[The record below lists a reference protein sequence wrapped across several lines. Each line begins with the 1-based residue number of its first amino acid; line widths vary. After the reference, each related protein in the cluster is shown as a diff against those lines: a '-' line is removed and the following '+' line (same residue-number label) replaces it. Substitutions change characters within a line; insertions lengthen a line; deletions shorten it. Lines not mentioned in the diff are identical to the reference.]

1 MRATAIAQPN
11 IALIKYWG
19 KRARDLNLPAVGSL
33 SVTLGSIGTRTT
45 VDFDPALDVD
55 RVYINAHEDEST
67 NRRVEKCLDRFR
79 EKAGIAYKAVVI
91 TENDFPTSAGLA
103 SSASGFA
110 ALVAAA
116 DRALDLNLAEDELI
130 DIARTGSGSAPRSL
144 YGGFVLLE
152 NDSGGGTRCRS
163 VLGPQVWPWS
173 IMIAVTS
180 DAPKKVSSTDGME
193 LSRTTSPYFSRWV
206 ETHDADLRA
215 AIAAI
220 ENRNFEK
227 LGELAERSCLK
238 MHAVAMTSSPPL
250 LYWSGATLEC
260 AQSIRELRKSG
271 VPAFFSI
278 DAGPQLKAFCLP
290 ESSEEVKET
299 LENVPGVLRVISSEL
314 GEGARIVE

>member
-19 KRARDLNLPAVGSL
+19 KRDCDLNLPAVGSL

-45 VDFDPALDVD
+45 VEFDATLNADL
-55 RVYINAHEDEST
+55 VYINEQEADSA

-79 EKAGIAYKAVVI
+79 EKAGIAHKAVV
-91 TENDFPTSAGLA
+91 TTANDFPTGAGLA

-110 ALVAAA
+110 ALVVAA
-116 DRALDLNLAEDELI
+116 DRALELSLEADELV

-152 NDSGGGTRCRS
+152 NDTGGGTRCRS
-163 VLGPQVWPWS
+163 VLAPETWPWS

-180 DAPKKVSSTDGME
+180 EAPKKVSSTDGME

-206 ETHDADLRA
+206 ETHDADLQA
-215 AIAAI
+215 AVASV
-220 ENRNFEK
+220 ENRDFEK
-227 LGELAERSCLK
+227 LGELAERNCLK

-260 AQSIRELRKSG
+260 AQHIRELRKSG

-290 ESSEEVKET
+290 ENSEKVRES
-299 LENVPGVLRVISSEL
+299 LESVPGVLRVISSKL

>member
-19 KRARDLNLPAVGSL
+19 KRDSDRNLPAVGSL

-45 VDFDPALDVD
+45 VEFDAALDSD
-55 RVYINAHEDEST
+55 RVHINEQEVESVD
-67 NRRVEKCLDRFR
+67 RRVEKCLDRFR
-79 EKAGIAYKAVVI
+79 EKAAIAHKAVV
-91 TENDFPTSAGLA
+91 TTANDFPTGAGLA

-110 ALVAAA
+110 ALVVAA
-116 DRALDLNLAEDELI
+116 DRALDLNLGEDELV

-152 NDSGGGTRCRS
+152 NDSDDGIRCGS
-163 VLGPQVWPWS
+163 VLGPETWPWS
-173 IMIAVTS
+173 IIIAVTS
-180 DAPKKVSSTDGME
+180 EAPKKVSSTDGME

-215 AIAAI
+215 AVASI
-220 ENRNFEK
+220 EDRDFEK

-238 MHAVAMTSSPPL
+238 MHAVAMTSRPPL

-260 AQSIRELRKSG
+260 AQNIRELRKSG
-271 VPAFFSI
+271 VPVFFSI

-290 ESSEEVKET
+290 DNSEEVRDS
-299 LENVPGVLRVISSEL
+299 LESVPGVLRVISSEL